1 MKKIKKRTFVFGL
14 IFITWLLVIFSF
26 SAMNARSSSDLTT
39 VAINILDNI
48 REKSIFI
55 DTIFNKLTENH
66 SLFYIVRKMAHMF
79 VFCVLQII
87 IFIFLK
93 TIKTSTLKAIFL
105 SISAVFLYACT
116 DEFHQLFVSGRS
128 GQFTDVM
135 IDTIGGLIGVFISL
149 SLLSIKRLFNK
160 IYNKLSKNK

>member
-1 MKKIKKRTFVFGL
+1 MNKIKKRTFVFGL

-48 REKSIFI
+48 REKSVFI

-93 TIKTSTLKAIFL
+93 TIKTSTPKAIFL

>member
-66 SLFYIVRKMAHMF
+66 SLFYIIRKMAHMF

-87 IFIFLK
+87 VFIFLK
-93 TIKTSTLKAIFL
+93 TIKTSTPKAIFL

>member
-93 TIKTSTLKAIFL
+93 TIKASTLKAIFL